1 MLFLKHA
8 FEQTCALLFNS
19 SEMALLKLGCGDSDE
34 LLSLASE
41 LIIELL
47 SDDDLLCV
55 WQESKAG
62 GDGGIA
68 DEFWRCTSTVT
79 IFVSFCLD
87 TKQMLAI
94 LSEGFCRVE

>member
-55 WQESKAG
+55 
-62 GDGGIA
+62 
-68 DEFWRCTSTVT
+68 
-79 IFVSFCLD
+79 
-87 TKQMLAI
+87 
-94 LSEGFCRVE
+94 